1 MGVGLTASAGA
12 LGVWALA
19 VEAAYLH
26 PFWRVVAADY
36 GWYVAGYGG
45 TALVAFGTGA
55 YLAARV
61 IGLGAVGRKVDVVER
76 AIRRGD
82 GSKQAL
88 AGIIFG
94 LGMALGAAN
103 FIAWMF

>member
-12 LGVWALA
+12 LGIWGLW
-19 VEAAYLH
+19 VEATYLH

-36 GWYVAGYGG
+36 GGYVAAYGG
-45 TALVAFGTGA
+45 TALAAFGTGA

-76 AIRRGD
+76 AIRRGAGED
-82 GSKQAL
+82 AALTEAL
-88 AGIIFG
+88 ARDEAGDYS
-94 LGMALGAAN
+94 
-103 FIAWMF
+103 